1 MARRTK
7 ESPEKLYSSTLGW
20 GGLAFR
26 VISSLDGLRGIELA
40 PIPAEKVAQKLRARI
55 LPDDGPNEEV
65 LDQLHRYFRGELR
78 AFSLAMDVRGTPFQ
92 RSVWAAVSEI
102 PYGETVSYSEL
113 AASIARPKA
122 LRAVGQAVAANPT
135 PIVVPCHRVIG
146 KSGRLVGFSGG
157 LPLKERLLMLEQ
169 GSLRI

>member
-7 ESPEKLYSSTLGW
+7 QSPEKLYTSTLGW

-26 VISSLDGLRGIELA
+26 VISSLEGLRGIELV
-40 PIPAEKVAQKLRARI
+40 PMPVDKLAQKLRARI
-55 LPDDGPNEEV
+55 LPDDGPNEEI

-78 AFSLAMDVRGTPFQ
+78 AFSVPLDIRGTPFQ
-92 RSVWAAVSEI
+92 KEVWTAIASI

-113 AASIARPKA
+113 AAVIGRPKA
-122 LRAVGQAVAANPT
+122 PRAVGQATAANPT